1 MMKQLVLYSTTH
13 CHLCEKAETLLANYY
28 HAFNLNII
36 DIADNDMLLA
46 QYGTRIPVLLSV
58 DNASELN
65 WPFDEIRIKEFF
77 DKLT

>member
-13 CHLCEKAETLLANYY
+13 CHLCEKAEALLANYY

>member
-13 CHLCEKAETLLANYY
+13 CHLCEKAEALLANYY
-28 HAFNLNII
+28 HAFNWNII

>member
-13 CHLCEKAETLLANYY
+13 CNLCEKAEALLANYY
-28 HAFNLNII
+28 HSFNLNII

-58 DNASELN
+58 DNAFELN
-65 WPFDEIRIKEFF
+65 WPFDEIRIKNF
-77 DKLT
+77 